1 METLF
6 GARAE
11 LFGDNADGTTHDGP
25 RDGAFNKH
33 PTISRGTP
41 NRFDVLQFK
50 PSEYFAKFDEQNLL
64 KDYVDVRKH
73 GANLN
78 EDSLLASTSS
88 QSSAVLPAARRAS
101 LRFNSTIEE
110 GKSVVLRLEEL
121 MLQRNDPIAKLIVAA
136 RQVFGFPTTVHA
148 YVSGVGDQALDP
160 HTDPYDTVLFQMSGS
175 KQWTTCVPITDAAL
189 AKETAAPRSAA
200 DRCRLHEVRTDHYKE
215 CTAFTPGAMSR
226 MDCSQFTLTAGDLL
240 YMPMSTIHYAIN
252 GKGVGTEKGQLS
264 EHLTLGLLREGRQW
278 SDLWQQLNI
287 KLKKEH
293 ALDSGGGGIFAMF
306 RSNTLTTAQ
315 TVIADAIDAVQASFR
330 TVDGIEFAGALPLWP
345 AAAAAVRRGA
355 AQLDE
360 WDVAESQEFEAGF
373 ERLLIRFLQVL
384 ILDMHSNSSNT
395 LFYASVPCQGKKN
408 NACYADIPV
417 CDDVVGC
424 F

>member
-11 LFGDNADGTTHDGP
+11 LFGDNADGTNHDGP
-25 RDGAFNKH
+25 RDGAFNNH

-64 KDYVDVRKH
+64 KDFVDVRKH

-88 QSSAVLPAARRAS
+88 QSSAAASSASS

-121 MLQRNDPIAKLIVAA
+121 MLQRNDPISRLIVAA
-136 RQVFGFPTTVHA
+136 RRVFGFPTTVHA
-148 YVSGVGDQALDP
+148 YISGVGDQALDP

-175 KQWTTCVPITDAAL
+175 KQWTTCVPITNTAL
-189 AKETAAPRSAA
+189 AEETAAPRSAA
-200 DRCRLHEVRTDHYKE
+200 DRCRLHEVRTANYKE

-240 YMPMSTIHYAIN
+240 YMPMGVIHYAIN
-252 GKGVGTEKGQLS
+252 GKGVGTEKGHLS

-293 ALDSGGGGIFAMF
+293 VLDSGGRGIFAMF

-315 TVIADAIDAVQASFR
+315 TVIANGIDAVQASFR
-330 TVDGIEFAGALPLWP
+330 TVEGIEFAGALPLWP

-360 WDVAESQEFEAGF
+360 LDVAESQEFKAGF

-384 ILDMHSNSSNT
+384 MLDTHSNSNA
-395 LFYASVPCQGKKN
+395 LFHVSVPCQENVFK
-408 NACYADIPV
+408 ACYADMPV
-417 CDDVVGC
+417 CDDVVG
-424 F
+424 